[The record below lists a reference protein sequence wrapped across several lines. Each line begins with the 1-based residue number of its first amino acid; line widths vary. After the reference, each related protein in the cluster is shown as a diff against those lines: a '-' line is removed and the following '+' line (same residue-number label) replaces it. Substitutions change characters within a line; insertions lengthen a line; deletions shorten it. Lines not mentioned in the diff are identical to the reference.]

1 MRQFSMGLSD
11 WLDAAAATLKRHSWW
26 QTWII
31 MAIAGT
37 LIALLAKGFVNEQVI
52 EPTSA
57 MGLAAIAMFAVG
69 TFDRSRRPALTPLQ
83 CARRIERVYPDLD
96 QRLLTA
102 VTVNAGLSPE
112 TSAQP
117 LQSQLWDEIQQHAIQ
132 HDYAA
137 IIPTWRRRL
146 VKAVGMAGSLS
157 LIIAMGSLW
166 WRQPSATASA
176 SVRSVET
183 PDVVIAPGNTSIRR
197 GENLLVTASLRSDLN
212 RWSDS
217 QWNLI
222 LSDDSSNETSSVR
235 RPIVMRRTLDD
246 PTWAGLIQ
254 EIDQDLR
261 YRVETEDWVS
271 QSFHIDVFELPR
283 VERIDA
289 TLTFPDYVGQEIRT
303 VQDVSRLRVVEN
315 TTIHWRVELNKPVQA
330 ATIQLESGDV
340 IQMETASDSTRVVT
354 GEMLV
359 SQSDIAEFHLIDSEG
374 RENELPPSVAIKMRS
389 NRTPKIEMLTSGDA
403 TASPLQELPVRATI
417 NDDFGVQR
425 AGIAFT
431 FEGNDPQELTLL
443 TSSKEPGN
451 QKVTLTHQFDFE
463 ALTAKPD
470 QVLSYHLWVEDQDEQ
485 GQPRRTRGD
494 LFFIDVRPFEEIFR
508 SGQAPPPSQANSPQL
523 KQLDELLDL
532 QKQIISATWNESRED
547 TSRDETN
554 AIDNTIAESQREL
567 SDQLGALAQR
577 MSDEESQKHIA
588 DAQSSMQAAG
598 VTLTSAAQGQAAWE
612 DALPDEQA
620 ALSAMLRLRAREFRL
635 VRSKQ
640 AGQSQGSRRKQRRL
654 NELELD
660 DEDDRYET
668 QSQASTSAQQAESKE
683 DRQLLSRLRE
693 LARRQAD
700 VNEELAALAAALQT
714 ETDPQRQKELQ
725 RQLKRLR
732 EQQRDLVRD
741 VDELNDRMESSSQS
755 QSQSSPSSPSSSNE
769 TSQQD
774 LQSARESMRQ
784 SDDAITQEQPGE
796 ALAKGR
802 QAQSQLEQLSDQ
814 FEQQTAGYFDSVM
827 QSLGERAE
835 ALQQNQAELDQS
847 LERLD
852 ETTDGPGLRG
862 SDQSEPNE
870 EMLAKQADAAAE
882 LLDDVRDV
890 IEQAEESQPLLA
902 KELYQAFQKANRAQ
916 LPESLTQASELLRRG
931 FDAEAAN
938 QSRKTSQP
946 ISELKSDLENAAK
959 AVLGDR
965 TEGLRQAA
973 EALEQLRQG
982 ISAEQTEK
990 PNNGKSGSSPE
1001 GNGSQRPSESQR
1013 GGSSSTG
1020 LKRLTGDSSN
1030 AAPNAASAKAA
1041 TAPVSGDGFRAW
1053 SDAMRDVEELVQRED
1068 LRSRATQI
1076 RQRVREARAEF
1087 KRHAQPPQWST
1098 IEDVIV
1104 SPLRQLQADVEAEYL
1119 RQSQPEAALVPID
1132 RDPVPDDFQDAVRIY
1147 YERLG
1152 ES

>member
-1 MRQFSMGLSD
+1 
-11 WLDAAAATLKRHSWW
+11 
-26 QTWII
+26 
-31 MAIAGT
+31 
-37 LIALLAKGFVNEQVI
+37 
-52 EPTSA
+52 
-57 MGLAAIAMFAVG
+57 
-69 TFDRSRRPALTPLQ
+69 
-83 CARRIERVYPDLD
+83 
-96 QRLLTA
+96 
-102 VTVNAGLSPE
+102 
-112 TSAQP
+112 
-117 LQSQLWDEIQQHAIQ
+117 
-132 HDYAA
+132 
-137 IIPTWRRRL
+137 
-146 VKAVGMAGSLS
+146 
-157 LIIAMGSLW
+157 
-166 WRQPSATASA
+166 
-176 SVRSVET
+176 
-183 PDVVIAPGNTSIRR
+183 
-197 GENLLVTASLRSDLN
+197 
-212 RWSDS
+212 
-217 QWNLI
+217 
-222 LSDDSSNETSSVR
+222 
-235 RPIVMRRTLDD
+235 
-246 PTWAGLIQ
+246 
-254 EIDQDLR
+254 
-261 YRVETEDWVS
+261 
-271 QSFHIDVFELPR
+271 
-283 VERIDA
+283 
-289 TLTFPDYVGQEIRT
+289 
-303 VQDVSRLRVVEN
+303 
-315 TTIHWRVELNKPVQA
+315 
-330 ATIQLESGDV
+330 
-340 IQMETASDSTRVVT
+340 
-354 GEMLV
+354 
-359 SQSDIAEFHLIDSEG
+359 
-374 RENELPPSVAIKMRS
+374 
-389 NRTPKIEMLTSGDA
+389 
-403 TASPLQELPVRATI
+403 
-417 NDDFGVQR
+417 
-425 AGIAFT
+425 
-431 FEGNDPQELTLL
+431 
-443 TSSKEPGN
+443 
-451 QKVTLTHQFDFE
+451 
-463 ALTAKPD
+463 
-470 QVLSYHLWVEDQDEQ
+470 
-485 GQPRRTRGD
+485 
-494 LFFIDVRPFEEIFR
+494 
-508 SGQAPPPSQANSPQL
+508 
-523 KQLDELLDL
+523 
-532 QKQIISATWNESRED
+532 
-547 TSRDETN
+547 TSRDQTK

-668 QSQASTSAQQAESKE
+668 QSQASASPRQAESKE

-714 ETDPQRQKELQ
+714 ETDSQRQKELQ

-755 QSQSSPSSPSSSNE
+755 QSQSSSSSSASNE
-769 TSQQD
+769 TSQQE

-784 SDDAITQEQPGE
+784 SDDAITQEQPCE

-802 QAQSQLEQLSDQ
+802 QAQSQLEQLRDQ

-847 LERLD
+847 LERPD
-852 ETTDGPGLRG
+852 ETTAGPGLRG
-862 SDQSEPNE
+862 SDQSEPTE

-902 KELYQAFQKANRAQ
+902 KELYEAFQKANRAQ

-973 EALEQLRQG
+973 DALEQLRRG

-1030 AAPNAASAKAA
+1030 AAPNASSAQAA